1 MKILTK
7 LALTTLLYSMLLI
20 ILVQFLLIVGTIQEL
35 RGEESDVWNQQGKT
49 VWEQDT
55 GNIRYEVETYDWDPY
70 DRGRDHDCDSQ
81 PVEDSPVAEEIR
93 KENYKDW
100 LRSYDVEEGLLVW

>member
-1 MKILTK
+1 M
-7 LALTTLLYSMLLI
+7 
-20 ILVQFLLIVGTIQEL
+20 GTIQEL
-35 RGEESDVWNQQGKT
+35 RGEEYDVWQDESYT
-49 VWEQDT
+49 VWEQNT
-55 GNIRYEVETYDWDPY
+55 GEIRSVDVYRDPDY
-70 DRGRDHDCDSQ
+70 FHDDHDCDSQ